1 VALWRFL
8 WISVGAEQVASF
20 EELIDEHEI
29 KVRVLQDALVVGE
42 QSGTPRS
49 FVNEAFL
56 SRMHA
61 KHDAEYVG

>member
-1 VALWRFL
+1 L
-8 WISVGAEQVASF
+8 

-49 FVNEAFL
+49 FDNEAFL
-56 SRMHA
+56 NRMHA
-61 KHDAEYVG
+61 KHDAEDVG